1 MTGTLGSDS
10 EVQTLTQL
18 PRFILRRT
26 IEIAFNVIISSRT
39 PEGLPHKCPVCGK
52 MSRLEPSL
60 PGGDSC
66 CPNCGHLLFWLRD
79 RIAGQSGV
87 ATDQVRLSSSL
98 DRLGVD
104 SLAFVEL
111 VMDIEEHF
119 QIAIPDADY
128 ERLRTVAD
136 VIRYIDNSGL
146 IEPA

>member
-1 MTGTLGSDS
+1 MNSLQ
-10 EVQTLTQL
+10 ERLTFSCIEG
-18 PRFILRRT
+18 PTRT
-26 IEIAFNVIISSRT
+26 DKPIEIDFNVIISSRT

-52 MSRLEPSL
+52 MSRLEPSF
-60 PGGDSC
+60 PCGDAC

-79 RIAGQSGV
+79 RIADQSGV

-98 DRLGVD
+98 DKVGVD
-104 SLAFVEL
+104 SLALVEL

-136 VIRYIDNSGL
+136 VIRYIENSGL
-146 IEPA
+146 IELV